1 MDDEFLKTGIEGLDQ
16 MLNGGIPR
24 GNQVVLAGGPGA
36 GKTLLSFEFLYK
48 NAKAGNTSLL
58 FALEEEPERVLKNA
72 KKAFAS
78 FTDIDGLIESKKLI
92 IDGEDLVSVLRSGTS
107 GDSSQYEFGKIVSD
121 IESLVSSSKANAIV
135 IDSISVLDLLL
146 NEPLA
151 YRRSM
156 LALASNLRR
165 LGVTS
170 VLTSELPNPER
181 SKLEF
186 QTEFFLFDGI
196 IIMYGRGEEE
206 KREQAMEVIKMRG
219 TKHSFVTTP
228 YDITQDGINV
238 ITPEDMVL

>member
-1 MDDEFLKTGIEGLDQ
+1 LDGDFVKTGIEGLDQ

-36 GKTLLSFEFLYK
+36 GKTLLSFEFLYR
-48 NAKAGNTSLL
+48 NAKTGNTSLL
-58 FALEEEPERVLKNA
+58 FALEEEPERVLMNA
-72 KKAFAS
+72 KKAFTS
-78 FTDIDGLIESKKLI
+78 FTDIDELVKSKKLI
-92 IDGEDLVSVLRSGTS
+92 IDGEDLVGVLRSGAS
-107 GDSSQYEFGKIVSD
+107 SDSSQYEFGKIVSD

-165 LGVTS
+165 LGITS
-170 VLTSELPNPER
+170 ILTSELQNPER
-181 SKLEF
+181 SKLQF

-196 IIMYGRGEEE
+196 IVMYGKGEEE

-238 ITPEDMVL
+238 ITPEDMAL

>member
-1 MDDEFLKTGIEGLDQ
+1 MDGEFLKTGIEGLDQ

-24 GNQVVLAGGPGA
+24 GSQVVLAGGPGA

-58 FALEEEPERVLKNA
+58 FALEEEPERVLMNA
-72 KKAFAS
+72 KKAFTS

-170 VLTSELPNPER
+170 ILTSELPNPER

-196 IIMYGRGEEE
+196 IVMYGRGEEE

-219 TKHSFVTTP
+219 TKHSFITTP